1 MSERTNVDL
10 YDLLPALYGLEDVER
25 GYPLRALLELIEE
38 QAGII
43 KGDVDALWDDYFVET
58 CADWVVPYIGDLVA
72 NLPLYEVAGR
82 RADVARTIHYRRR
95 KGTLSVL
102 EELARNVTGWGAHAV
117 AFFDSLGWTQNLNH
131 ARYQVAPNP
140 DDRDP
145 TAVDRVGTANLRNTE
160 TLDRLD
166 GPFDAIAHSVDVR
179 NMGRTRGWHN
189 VNNVGIFLWRLSH
202 FPLAGITPRRAE
214 GPNEH
219 GYHFSSLS
227 NPAPLFT
234 NPQRASNEATLAGE
248 AQVPGPIRP
257 AAFGSTPQDYYGP
270 SLHVV
275 KDGAPI
281 PTTDVVPMDLD
292 DWDQPPAGKVAVDV
306 RLGRLAFR
314 ADEKPLP
321 QTLTVSY
328 NYGFSAELGGGPYNR
343 RRPPRAPDRP
353 SRLDTVANPEAFGR
367 KPIGVSSA
375 KIRTIAGAL
384 QAWVDDDRPAAV
396 IQIEDNR
403 TYRIKDLTIDL
414 GEAEL
419 VIQAENRKRPT
430 LVGRVK
436 VTGANEGA
444 RLTLSGLVIE
454 GHVEVEDELGE
465 LTIEHCTLVPG
476 RSLDEHGEPR
486 SAEQPSVIF
495 RGAGERLRVVID
507 RSIVGPLRLPG
518 ETAGL
523 DVRDSIVDSPA
534 RKGRAEGRSALVS
547 ADLPSLNLS
556 AGAPVVNVTIG
567 DEGPYRRVLDLDEN
581 QPRPTTVGEVRAPL
595 ELAIREASQSPAFR
609 NARVI
614 TVPDVERLIV
624 LSGSSDAVIIEDV
637 EDDSEDARG
646 VGREGHLR
654 PEDVGPEH
662 AREVL
667 DRLNASQTARELA
680 AAVELPAERGVGVG
694 ISQRILDRRGEL
706 GGFTDL
712 QEVRAVPLIG
722 PERFTEIVL
731 TLSGTRALRVP
742 APDTA
747 SELGLDRDSSRRAY
761 ALISGELP
769 SLNLS
774 AGAPVVNV
782 TIGDEGPYR
791 RVLDLDENQP
801 RPTTVGEVR
810 APLELAIREA
820 SQSPAFGD
828 TLVGTVQDRLV
839 VVPGEEEAAVS
850 FGAAADDPTTLTE
863 LGLDGASAAIA
874 ANQGGVRPGPP
885 TTLERTTV
893 FGAVQVRELA
903 LASEVIFTSPVT
915 ATRRQAGCVRFSY
928 VPPEGSLTPRCY
940 RCQPDQALDQRAR
953 ELQSQRKTLSSA
965 EKTVIQARL
974 RPSFTSTYYGDPSY
988 AQLDLTTAEE
998 LRTGAEDG
1006 SEMGVFSY
1014 LKQPQR
1020 EANLRH
1026 RLEEYLPFGLE
1037 AGLIYVT

>member
-1 MSERTNVDL
+1 MSERTNIDL
-10 YDLLPALYGLEDVER
+10 YGLLPALYSLEDVER
-25 GYPLRALLELIEE
+25 GHPLRALLELIEE

-117 AFFDSLGWTQNLNH
+117 AFFESLGWTQNLNH
-131 ARYQVAPNP
+131 PRYQVAPNP
-140 DDRDP
+140 DDREP

-160 TLDRLD
+160 TLDRMD

-202 FPLAGITPRRAE
+202 YPLAGIAPRQAE
-214 GPNEH
+214 RPH
-219 GYHFSSLS
+219 DYGYHFSPLG

-234 NPQRASNEATLAGE
+234 YPQKETNEETLTGE
-248 AQVPGPIRP
+248 AQIPGPIRP
-257 AAFGSTPQDYYGP
+257 AAFGSTPQDYYGT
-270 SLHVV
+270 SLQVV

-281 PTTDVVPMDLD
+281 PMTNVVPMDLD
-292 DWDQPPAGKVAVDV
+292 GWDQPPAGKVAVDV
-306 RLGRLAFR
+306 RLGRLVFR
-314 ADEKPLP
+314 KGEPPA
-321 QTLTVSY
+321 QTLMVNY

-343 RRPPRAPDRP
+343 RRPPRASDQP
-353 SRLDTVANPEAFGR
+353 SRLDTVANPDAFGR
-367 KPIGVSSA
+367 KPISVSSA
-375 KIRTIAGAL
+375 RIPTIEAAVEE
-384 QAWVDDDRPAAV
+384 WVRKDRPAAV

-430 LVGRVK
+430 LVGSVK
-436 VTGANEGA
+436 VTGASDGA

-476 RSLDEHGEPR
+476 RSLDEHGDPR
-486 SAEQPSVIF
+486 SAEQPSLIV
-495 RGAGERLRVVID
+495 RGTGERLRVMID

-518 ETAGL
+518 ETAAL

-534 RKGRAEGRSALVS
+534 RKGQAEVRSALVS
-547 ADLPSLNLS
+547 AELPSLNLS
-556 AGAPVVNVTIG
+556 PGDPVVNVTIG
-567 DEGPYRRVLDLDEN
+567 EEGPYRRILPLGED
-581 QPRPTTVGEVRAPL
+581 RPTTVEDVREPL
-595 ELAIREASQSPAFR
+595 ELAIQGASQSLAFK
-609 NARVI
+609 NTRVI
-614 TVPDVERLIV
+614 TVPEVERLIV
-624 LSGSSDAVIIEDV
+624 LPGSSDAVIIEDV
-637 EDDSEDARG
+637 EDDSEGAGDL
-646 VGREGHLR
+646 GREGHLR

-667 DRLNASQTARELA
+667 DRLNAAQTTQELA
-680 AAVELPAERGVGVG
+680 AAVEIPGERGVGVG
-694 ISQRILDRRGEL
+694 ISQRILDRREEL

-722 PERFTEIVL
+722 PERFTEIIVA
-731 TLSGTRALRVP
+731 LSSPRALRVP

-747 SELGLDRDSSRRAY
+747 SELGLDGDSSRRAY
-761 ALISGELP
+761 ALISAEVP
-769 SLNLS
+769 SLSLS
-774 AGAPVVNV
+774 SEKPAVNV
-782 TIGDEGPYR
+782 TIGDEGPYK
-791 RVLDLDENQP
+791 RVLHLDENQP
-801 RPTTVGEVR
+801 EPTTVADVR
-810 APLELAIREA
+810 KPLERAIKEA
-820 SQSPAFGD
+820 SQSPAFR
-828 TLVGTVQDRLV
+828 TAFVGNLQNQLV
-839 VVPGEEEAAVS
+839 VLPGVAESAVS
-850 FGAAADDPTTLTE
+850 FGAAADDRTTLTE
-863 LGLDGASAAIA
+863 LKLDRPLPAIA

-893 FGAVQVRELA
+893 FGEVQVRELA
-903 LASEVIFTSPVT
+903 LASEAIFTSPVT
-915 ATRRQAGCVRFSY
+915 ATRRQGGCVRFSY
-928 VPPEGSLTPRCY
+928 VPPEDSRTPRRY

-953 ELQSQRKTLSSA
+953 ELQSQQWTLSSA
-965 EKTVIQARL
+965 ERALIQARL

>member
-444 RLTLSGLVIE
+444 RLTLSGLVIA

-547 ADLPSLNLS
+547 AD
-556 AGAPVVNVTIG
+556 
-567 DEGPYRRVLDLDEN
+567 
-581 QPRPTTVGEVRAPL
+581 
-595 ELAIREASQSPAFR
+595 
-609 NARVI
+609 
-614 TVPDVERLIV
+614 
-624 LSGSSDAVIIEDV
+624 
-637 EDDSEDARG
+637 
-646 VGREGHLR
+646 
-654 PEDVGPEH
+654 
-662 AREVL
+662 
-667 DRLNASQTARELA
+667 
-680 AAVELPAERGVGVG
+680 
-694 ISQRILDRRGEL
+694 
-706 GGFTDL
+706 
-712 QEVRAVPLIG
+712 
-722 PERFTEIVL
+722 
-731 TLSGTRALRVP
+731 
-742 APDTA
+742 
-747 SELGLDRDSSRRAY
+747 
-761 ALISGELP
+761 LP